1 MWQDIR
7 YGFRSITGQPGFSA
21 LAIVTLALGI
31 GAATTIFSVIQ
42 NVLLD
47 PFPYRDAD
55 RVIAIRIHDAT
66 NPQPFG
72 RGVLRTPEFLDYVER
87 TQVIEEAIGGIPSD
101 VLMTVDGGTEQVTGG
116 TVTPNMFDFLGV
128 SAVVGR
134 TIHAADGEPGAPPV
148 AVMAHKMWVK
158 FFNGDPSV
166 VGRTLVLNGV
176 PRTIVG
182 VMPARFTKLAADL
195 WIPVKLTRADAEI
208 QNRFYLFQARLKPGV
223 TLEQARTDLDAVAH
237 RVAAVYPQN
246 YPQKFDTIVIPWVDS
261 IVGPFK
267 TTLYIMSAAVGLL
280 LLIACFNVAIMLL
293 ARATARG
300 REMAVRAAV
309 GASRGRLVGQ
319 LLIESLMLAV
329 AGAALGCLFA
339 WLGIKGV
346 VPLIPDGFIPR
357 EVVISLNMRVLL
369 FSLVAAI
376 STVLLFGLAP
386 ALQTARHDIVQP
398 LRQSGKGAGGGGSR
412 GSGLRNGLIVVEI
425 ALSLVLLVGAG
436 LLIRSFVKLQQVDL
450 GLNPDNLL
458 FARVPFPPGDRYR
471 SAADVQQFFQQLLP
485 RLQRLPGVIAA
496 TESTTLPPYGGIGS
510 NLEIPGLTHT
520 EKWNGLVQLVS
531 DGYAQTLGLRVMR
544 GRMLTETD
552 VNSVRKV
559 AVVNRTL
566 VSRYLGGEDP
576 IGREV
581 VIEEL
586 RRIPDS
592 PMPDP
597 RFEIVGVIDD
607 VKNDG
612 IQDPTRPEVLV
623 PYTVAG
629 RVFMRAVLLRTA
641 GEPGGL
647 LNGVRREVWAVDR
660 GVALTDTGT
669 LNEFLQRFSYAA
681 PQFSLTL
688 LGVFAGVGLVLV
700 VIGVYSVVAYSVS
713 RQTHEIGIR
722 MALGAQR
729 RDVFGLVVRATLTLV
744 GIGVVLGIAGSV
756 GVSRVL
762 ASQVWG
768 VSPRDPLTL
777 GSVVSAMLLAALV
790 ACYVPARR
798 AMRVDPMIALRQE

>member
-1 MWQDIR
+1 MWQDVR

-47 PFPYRDAD
+47 PFPYRNAD

-72 RGVLRTPEFLDYVER
+72 RGVLRTPEFLDYVEQ
-87 TQVIEEAIGGIPSD
+87 TQVIEEAIGGIPTD

-116 TVTPNMFDFLGV
+116 FVTPNTFDFLGV
-128 SAVVGR
+128 NALAGR
-134 TIHAADGEPGAPPV
+134 TLHTADGESGAAPV

-158 FFNGDPSV
+158 FFNGDANV

-195 WIPVKLTRADAEI
+195 WIPVKLSRADPEI
-208 QNRFYLFQARLKPGV
+208 QNRFYVFQARLKPGV
-223 TLEQARTDLDAVAH
+223 TLEQARADLDAVAH
-237 RVAAVYPQN
+237 RVAAAYPQN

-267 TTLYIMSAAVGLL
+267 STLLIMSAAVGLL

-300 REMAVRAAV
+300 REMAVRASV

-319 LLIESLMLAV
+319 LLIESLLLAI
-329 AGAALGCLFA
+329 AGAVLGCLFA
-339 WLGIKGV
+339 YLGIRGV
-346 VPLIPDGFIPR
+346 VPLIPEGSIPR
-357 EVVISLNMRVLL
+357 EVVISLNTRVLL
-369 FSLVAAI
+369 FSLAAAV
-376 STVLLFGLAP
+376 STVVLFGLAP

-398 LRQSGKGAGGGGSR
+398 LRQSGKGAGGGSR
-412 GSGLRNGLIVVEI
+412 GGGLRHGLIVVEI
-425 ALSLVLLVGAG
+425 ALSLVLLAGAG

-485 RLQRLPGVIAA
+485 RLQRLPGVVAA

-510 NLEIPGLTHT
+510 DLEVPGRTHS
-520 EKWNGLVQLVS
+520 EKWSGLVQLVS
-531 DGYAQTLGLRVMR
+531 EGYADTLGLRIVR

-552 VNSVRKV
+552 VNGVRKV
-559 AVVNRTL
+559 AVVNQTL
-566 VSRYLGGEDP
+566 VSRHLGGEDP

-581 VIEEL
+581 EIAEL

-592 PMPDP
+592 PMADP
-597 RFEIVGVIDD
+597 RFEIVGVVAD

-612 IQDPTRPEVLV
+612 IRDPVLPEVLV

-629 RVFMRAVLLRTA
+629 RVFMRAVLLRTTGA
-641 GEPGGL
+641 PGAL

-669 LNEFLQRFSYAA
+669 LNEYLQRFTYAA

-688 LGVFAGVGLVLV
+688 ISVFAGVGLVLV
-700 VIGVYSVVAYSVS
+700 VIGVYSVVAYAVS

-729 RDVFGLVVRATLTLV
+729 RDVFALVVRATLTLV
-744 GIGVVLGIAGSV
+744 GIGVVLGIGGSV
-756 GVSRVL
+756 AVSRVL
-762 ASQVWG
+762 ANQLWG

-777 GSVVSAMLLAALV
+777 GSVVAAMLFAALV
-790 ACYVPARR
+790 ACYFPARR

>member
-1 MWQDIR
+1 MWQDVR

-47 PFPYRDAD
+47 PFPYRNAD

-72 RGVLRTPEFLDYVER
+72 RGVLRTPEFLDYVEQ
-87 TQVIEEAIGGIPSD
+87 TQVIEEAIGGIPTD

-116 TVTPNMFDFLGV
+116 FVTPNTFDFLGV
-128 SAVVGR
+128 NALAGR
-134 TIHAADGEPGAPPV
+134 TLHTADGESGAAPV

-158 FFNGDPSV
+158 FFNGDANV

-195 WIPVKLTRADAEI
+195 WIPVKLSRADPEI
-208 QNRFYLFQARLKPGV
+208 QNRFYVFQARLKPGV
-223 TLEQARTDLDAVAH
+223 TLEQARADLDAVAH
-237 RVAAVYPQN
+237 RVAAAYPQN

-267 TTLYIMSAAVGLL
+267 STLLIMSAAVGLL

-300 REMAVRAAV
+300 REMAVRASV

-319 LLIESLMLAV
+319 LLIESLLLAI
-329 AGAALGCLFA
+329 AGAVLGCLFA
-339 WLGIKGV
+339 YLGIRAV
-346 VPLIPDGFIPR
+346 VPLIPEGSIPR
-357 EVVISLNMRVLL
+357 EVVISLNTRVLL
-369 FSLVAAI
+369 FSLAAAV

-398 LRQSGKGAGGGGSR
+398 LRQSGKGAGGGSR
-412 GSGLRNGLIVVEI
+412 GGGLRHGLIVVEI
-425 ALSLVLLVGAG
+425 ALSLVLLAGAG

-485 RLQRLPGVIAA
+485 RLQRLPGVVAA

-510 NLEIPGLTHT
+510 DLEVPGRTHS
-520 EKWNGLVQLVS
+520 EKWSGLVQLVS
-531 DGYAQTLGLRVMR
+531 EGYADTLGLRIVR

-552 VNSVRKV
+552 VNGVRKV
-559 AVVNRTL
+559 AVVNQTL

-581 VIEEL
+581 EIAEL

-592 PMPDP
+592 PMADP
-597 RFEIVGVIDD
+597 RFEIVGVVAD

-612 IQDPTRPEVLV
+612 IRDPVLPEVLV

-629 RVFMRAVLLRTA
+629 RVFMRAVLLRTTGA
-641 GEPGGL
+641 PGAL

-669 LNEFLQRFSYAA
+669 LNEYLQRFTYAA

-688 LGVFAGVGLVLV
+688 ISVFAGVGLVLV
-700 VIGVYSVVAYSVS
+700 VIGVYSVVAYAVS

-729 RDVFGLVVRATLTLV
+729 RDVFALVVRATLTLV
-744 GIGVVLGIAGSV
+744 GIGVVLGIGGSV
-756 GVSRVL
+756 AVSRVL
-762 ASQVWG
+762 ANQLWG

-777 GSVVSAMLLAALV
+777 GSVVAAMLFAALV
-790 ACYVPARR
+790 ACYFPARR